1 MEDKRCPVFVEGK
14 ECGLPLTLLEA
25 EVRKIAIYE
34 VVTYKCS
41 LGHRSY
47 FLHEPRSSRRS
58 TGAKR
63 LGHAVEVRRP
73 AGFANYHPPALP
85 RGIYRESC
93 SLSYCSVPQTWQ
105 PDAHRLMRDRHRG
118 QILNRLRHHKK
129 EDVSAAKTRRMTFG
143 SIASRLFPARSQH
156 KSLSRMNDE
165 PYRPAGPTFCLARVS
180 KRARNRTLDSVH

>member
-14 ECGLPLTLLEA
+14 ECGLPLTLLEG

-73 AGFANYHPPALP
+73 AGFANYHP
-85 RGIYRESC
+85 RRYRVGFIESLVRYPTAPC
-93 SLSYCSVPQTWQ
+93 
-105 PDAHRLMRDRHRG
+105 RRHG
-118 QILNRLRHHKK
+118 NQ
-129 EDVSAAKTRRMTFG
+129 M
-143 SIASRLFPARSQH
+143 
-156 KSLSRMNDE
+156 
-165 PYRPAGPTFCLARVS
+165 PTA
-180 KRARNRTLDSVH
+180 